1 MKHIKVK
8 MNCSVFLLRRVCMG
22 LTVQKE
28 IQDQSLTLYIKGVL
42 DISTAHVFH
51 AHFNEI
57 GNFQVLTI
65 DFSYLEFIDSSGIGE
80 IIDLIYLSQEKNIK
94 LVFKG
99 MNDFTNHLFET
110 VGLYEILKS
119 IQGEVV

>member
-1 MKHIKVK
+1 
-8 MNCSVFLLRRVCMG
+8 MG

-28 IQDQSLTLYIKGVL
+28 IQDQNLTLYIKGVL

-51 AHFNEI
+51 GHFNEI

-65 DFSYLEFIDSSGIGE
+65 DFSYLEFIDSSSIGE

>member
-1 MKHIKVK
+1 MKHIKMK

-80 IIDLIYLSQEKNIK
+80 IIDLIYLSQEKTLN
-94 LVFKG
+94 
-99 MNDFTNHLFET
+99 
-110 VGLYEILKS
+110 
-119 IQGEVV
+119 

>member
-1 MKHIKVK
+1 
-8 MNCSVFLLRRVCMG
+8 MG

-99 MNDFTNHLFET
+99 MNDFTSHLFET